1 MRSLLKW
8 QGLWAPLMKKG
19 KAKKADEKDD
29 EWVTLNEK
37 AHSTI
42 MLCLSDDV
50 IIEVADQKTATAL
63 LTKLESMPLWDHLKN
78 LNKILLD
85 LRNVDVKV
93 EDRVAALILLVSL
106 PELYENFVESFMTG
120 KETLSLEDVRSA
132 LHIREDR
139 QQATSLAT
147 ESQASGLSA
156 TGQKKFGK
164 NKSNSKEVRK
174 VSNPMTSAD
183 TVKNQGT
190 GKADDTNSN
199 ESVALVAD
207 EQPHNNDVWILDSGA
222 LYHLCPHKEYFT
234 TYEQINRGNITIA
247 NSVVCKVIGIGS
259 IRIRTHDGVLCNLND
274 VMHVSQMMKNPISL
288 STFDSKGSSFKGEGS
303 ILTGSA
309 ETTRSD
315 IHQEVRQRSI
325 AIDKTRRAGVKP
337 PLKYGFE
344 DMMAYALQVAGEV

>member
-29 EWVTLNEK
+29 EWEG
-37 AHSTI
+37 
-42 MLCLSDDV
+42 
-50 IIEVADQKTATAL
+50 
-63 LTKLESMPLWDHLKN
+63 MPLWDHLKN

-190 GKADDTNSN
+190 GR
-199 ESVALVAD
+199 
-207 EQPHNNDVWILDSGA
+207 A

-303 ILTGSA
+303 A